1 MRPESKWGAL
11 RVQLRLGV
19 HADAALLQ
27 NMTARERS
35 QVWEDDTVVKKPSE
49 VAPMALAD
57 VAAARAKAL
66 LRVPVSPYELDAA
79 VSSAL
84 AATPSKTP
92 AREAAPATPQAPA
105 AAGAFA
111 VASVDAKGLRVR
123 LTRADAGGGGGGGE
137 TVTPPA
143 KRAKKNS
150 GAAAG
155 AEAGEAAEVGPSAG
169 HFAVVGS
176 DEGALKVRLR
186 RAEA

>member
-1 MRPESKWGAL
+1 
-11 RVQLRLGV
+11 
-19 HADAALLQ
+19 
-27 NMTARERS
+27 MTARERS

-49 VAPMALAD
+49 VVPMALAD

-92 AREAAPATPQAPA
+92 AREAAPATPQTPA

-123 LTRADAGGGGGGGE
+123 LTRADAGGGGE